1 MHAAL
6 LRPQVALGN
15 LLIGCDVNNQLILD
29 LHMQRQITSAGQGG
43 HGPGW
48 HSSMHAWP
56 HAGSSGLPQVA
67 PQECGAAQGSNG
79 GSTTLPQKQRYSL
92 GASAA
97 L

>member
-1 MHAAL
+1 MRCRDILISMLVDA
-6 LRPQVALGN
+6 PSVKLGWW
-15 LLIGCDVNNQLILD
+15 
-29 LHMQRQITSAGQGG
+29 HRQDTSAGQGG

-56 HAGSSGLPQVA
+56 QAGSSGLPQVA
-67 PQECGAAQGSNG
+67 PQECGAAQGSKG

-97 L
+97 V